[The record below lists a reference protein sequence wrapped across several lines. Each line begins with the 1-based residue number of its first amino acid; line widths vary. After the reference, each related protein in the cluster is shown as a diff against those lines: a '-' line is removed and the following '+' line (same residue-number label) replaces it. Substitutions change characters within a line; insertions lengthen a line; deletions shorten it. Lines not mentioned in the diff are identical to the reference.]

1 MNMVSIMVK
10 YKNKGYMR
18 DFEKID
24 AVVGVRRALREMGL
38 NFPVD
43 MIETG
48 DRRNEHAVVVQ
59 YGEGIF
65 GEYAETLDK
74 YFSHD
79 LFMMFFEGRLNY
91 LKLTPEERASITVHP
106 QEWEREFIAS

>member
-1 MNMVSIMVK
+1 
-10 YKNKGYMR
+10 MR
-18 DFEKID
+18 DFEKVD
-24 AVVGVRRALREMGL
+24 AVIKVRWELRKMGL
-38 NFPVD
+38 DFPVD

-48 DRRNEHAVVVQ
+48 DRNNEHAVVVQ

-65 GEYAETLDK
+65 GKHIETLDK

-79 LFMMFFEGRLNY
+79 LFMMFFKGRLNY

-106 QEWEREFIAS
+106 QEWERAFLAGQK

>member
-1 MNMVSIMVK
+1 
-10 YKNKGYMR
+10 MR
-18 DFEKID
+18 GFEKVD
-24 AVVGVRRALREMGL
+24 AVIKVRWELRKMGL
-38 NFPVD
+38 DFPVD

-48 DRRNEHAVVVQ
+48 DRNNEHAVVVQ

-65 GEYAETLDK
+65 GKHIETLDK

-106 QEWEREFIAS
+106 QEWERAFIAS

>member
-1 MNMVSIMVK
+1 
-10 YKNKGYMR
+10 MR
-18 DFEKID
+18 DFKKVD
-24 AVVGVRRALREMGL
+24 AVIKVKRELRKMGL
-38 NFPVD
+38 DFPVD

-48 DRRNEHAVVVQ
+48 DRKGEMAVVVQ

-65 GEYAETLDK
+65 GKKSETLDK

-79 LFMMFFEGRLNY
+79 LFMMFFKGRLNY

-106 QEWEREFIAS
+106 QEWEREFLAGQK

>member
-1 MNMVSIMVK
+1 
-10 YKNKGYMR
+10 MR
-18 DFEKID
+18 DFKKVD
-24 AVVGVRRALREMGL
+24 AVIKVKWELRKMGL
-38 NFPVD
+38 DFPVD

-59 YGEGIF
+59 HGEGIF
-65 GEYAETLDK
+65 GKHIETLDK

-79 LFMMFFEGRLNY
+79 LFMMFFKGRLNY

-106 QEWEREFIAS
+106 QEWEREFLAG